1 LESAKNSERKRKR
14 KRKKEEKRELSNK
27 CLGANSSERRKKLFL
42 QESERTERLD
52 ESSFEKEKI
61 RMDGRTD
68 VRTDGHLRLQPRR
81 NV

>member
-1 LESAKNSERKRKR
+1 LESPKNSERKRKR
-14 KRKKEEKRELSNK
+14 RRKKEEKRELSNK

-68 VRTDGHLRLQPRR
+68 GRT
-81 NV
+81 VI